1 MNKDWTTYSK
11 YEEEG
16 EWKVCVREGDDIIKI
31 ESFPNEEQASNYI
44 KTETQKNTKKMSSRE
59 ENKKKVNKAREAL
72 GDTLDGLLSDDG
84 LLDSHVDND
93 DSLPQLTSTT
103 QHNYVDIK
111 DKSVIQARKTIS
123 ALMKFYLDEDIIE
136 NDEYVIARRKID
148 EMTLGS
154 LMFQLDTA
162 EKALVTLLRTIDS
175 GETAPR
181 MFEVLGTLQKSM
193 LDIIKSQTM
202 YLVAAEES
210 VKKLSRDIDVFSEK
224 KHQRLQE
231 NNSATQSISNI
242 NRGTKSLMQSIQ
254 DEVKETGYDTD
265 TDDIDDINIEDV
277 D

>member
-1 MNKDWTTYSK
+1 MNWTTYSK
-11 YEEEG
+11 YEEDG
-16 EWKVCVREGDDIIKI
+16 EWKVCVREG
-31 ESFPNEEQASNYI
+31 NEILNILTFNNETEASEYI
-44 KTETQKNTKKMSSRE
+44 KSEQSKSASSKKVTKKDER
-59 ENKKKVNKAREAL
+59 KQQVNKAREAL

-84 LLDSHVDND
+84 LLDDHADNNEG
-93 DSLPQLTSTT
+93 LPQVQPTT
-103 QHNYVDIK
+103 RHDYENIK
-111 DKSVIQARKTIS
+111 SGTAAKARKTIT

-136 NDEYVIARRKID
+136 TDEYVIARKKID

-210 VKKLSRDIDVFSEK
+210 VKKLSRDIDVFSGK
-224 KHQRLQE
+224 KERNQVE
-231 NNSATQSISNI
+231 SKKDSNTI
-242 NRGTKSLMQSIQ
+242 DNVNRGTKGLMQSIQ
-254 DEVKETGYDTD
+254 DEVKLTGYDTN
-265 TDDIDDINIEDV
+265 TDDFEDINAEDLE
-277 D
+277 